1 MFYTYKI
8 TNNITG
14 EYYIGSH
21 EGDDF
26 LHDDYYG
33 SGRLIE
39 EFVRKYGKENHTKE
53 ILGTF
58 DNRLDSMNY
67 EHELVKKK
75 RQIEKDPKILNLS
88 NGGGFN
94 LTRQQVSDYGIP
106 GRLKGIE
113 WYKNRSK
120 RIEEEY
126 YKNPKVCKVCGK
138 IIPYEKKHDNECFCS
153 SSCAAKYNNKLYPK
167 RHMEGICEVCGF
179 PFPKGKGF
187 RRGRFCSNECKREY
201 ENRMGSLQCVAMKVP
216 EQYQK
221 YYTNPKYGV
230 KEYRYGYTP
239 LQNYLEENKDKILRD
254 RAEGMSFRELG
265 IKYEVS
271 DSIITNCVNKWKNEH
286 LL

>member
-1 MFYTYKI
+1 MMI
-8 TNNITG
+8 IMDLV
-14 EYYIGSH
+14 E
-21 EGDDF
+21 
-26 LHDDYYG
+26 
-33 SGRLIE
+33 LIE
-39 EFVRKYGKENHTKE
+39 ESVRKYGKENHTKE

-113 WYKNRSK
+113 WHKNRSK

-167 RHMEGICEVCGF
+167 RAIW
-179 PFPKGKGF
+179 
-187 RRGRFCSNECKREY
+187 
-201 ENRMGSLQCVAMKVP
+201 
-216 EQYQK
+216 
-221 YYTNPKYGV
+221 
-230 KEYRYGYTP
+230 KEYVKFVDFLFLKERV
-239 LQNYLEENKDKILRD
+239 LDVEDFVLMNASKNMKIEWDL
-254 RAEGMSFRELG
+254 
-265 IKYEVS
+265 YNV
-271 DSIITNCVNKWKNEH
+271 
-286 LL
+286 

>member
-1 MFYTYKI
+1 MMI
-8 TNNITG
+8 IM
-14 EYYIGSH
+14 
-21 EGDDF
+21 DLVD
-26 LHDDYYG
+26 
-33 SGRLIE
+33 LIE
-39 EFVRKYGKENHTKE
+39 ESVRKYGKENHTKE

-113 WYKNRSK
+113 WHKNRSK

-138 IIPYEKKHDNECFCS
+138 IIPYEKKHDNEC
-153 SSCAAKYNNKLYPK
+153 KQ
-167 RHMEGICEVCGF
+167 
-179 PFPKGKGF
+179 
-187 RRGRFCSNECKREY
+187 EY

-265 IKYEVS
+265 IKYKVS

>member
-21 EGDDF
+21 EWDDF
-26 LHDDYYG
+26 LHG
-33 SGRLIE
+33 
-39 EFVRKYGKENHTKE
+39 
-53 ILGTF
+53 
-58 DNRLDSMNY
+58 
-67 EHELVKKK
+67 
-75 RQIEKDPKILNLS
+75 
-88 NGGGFN
+88 
-94 LTRQQVSDYGIP
+94 
-106 GRLKGIE
+106 
-113 WYKNRSK
+113 
-120 RIEEEY
+120 
-126 YKNPKVCKVCGK
+126 
-138 IIPYEKKHDNECFCS
+138 
-153 SSCAAKYNNKLYPK
+153 
-167 RHMEGICEVCGF
+167 
-179 PFPKGKGF
+179 
-187 RRGRFCSNECKREY
+187 
-201 ENRMGSLQCVAMKVP
+201 VAMKVP